1 MELIIKIIN
10 PRDLKIRKKE
20 KKKGQ
25 KRECG
30 GKSMCHTCHLSLVM
44 ITIIIKIMIMIMT
57 MIIMIMIILYLILMT
72 PASAHFW
79 IRSRYFMRELL
90 FWSQDTWRPEPR
102 PN

>member
-1 MELIIKIIN
+1 MELIIRMIN

-20 KKKGQ
+20 KTKGQ
-25 KRECG
+25 KRESG
-30 GKSMCHTCHLSLVM
+30 GKSMCHSHSSLVM
-44 ITIIIKIMIMIMT
+44 IIICND
-57 MIIMIMIILYLILMT
+57 MIMIIFYLILMM